1 MHSVESPV
9 CHPQLLDKWAPAARA
24 DASVGHRNWKVK
36 SATGKEGN
44 GVKGKQCVNEFFAR
58 IAAIL
63 SALLCSKRYL
73 IKLQVALQ

>member
-1 MHSVESPV
+1 MHSAESPV

-36 SATGKEGN
+36 SATGKEG
-44 GVKGKQCVNEFFAR
+44 KQCVNEFFAR

-63 SALLCSKRYL
+63 SALLCLKRYL